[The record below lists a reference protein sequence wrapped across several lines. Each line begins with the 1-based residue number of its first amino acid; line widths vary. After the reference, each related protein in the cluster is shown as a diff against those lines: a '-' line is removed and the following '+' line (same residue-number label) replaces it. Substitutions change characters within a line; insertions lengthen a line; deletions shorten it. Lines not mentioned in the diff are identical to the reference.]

1 MKRAWL
7 TRLLTGAML
16 LLAACGGPTAPP
28 APSSAPGA
36 SSATSASSAR
46 SAASGKV
53 FVVASGQDVS
63 NLDPHVGYDYAIRAI
78 QRNVYDALLKY
89 EGNPPQVVPWLAE
102 KWEVAP
108 DSRTYTFFLR
118 KDARFH
124 DGSPVTADAV
134 KFSFDRMLRNK
145 KGIAWMYTGV
155 MDQNSVSVVG
165 PATVKVTLTKP
176 YVPFLSVV
184 PWLWIA
190 NPTVV
195 KANEKNGDD
204 GQAWLKD
211 HEAGSGPFKIKR
223 WEPGTL
229 YELERDPGYWN
240 NAKGAG
246 NISGAIWKV
255 VRESASARQQLQ
267 KGEVNLAT
275 DLGPDDMDLL
285 KGQRGIRLLEEPEF
299 RTFSI
304 KMNTAN
310 GPTSDVN
317 VRRAISYAFDYKAMI
332 DAEGGH
338 ARLMRGPL
346 PPGLPFVDEKLKVPE
361 QDLTKAKEYLAKS
374 QYPNG
379 GFELE
384 YTFVQ
389 GLEVERKFGLL
400 LIDNLKPLNV
410 KVNLRQMVWPD
421 MVARA
426 SKPDTSPAFFPVYL
440 TANFADPDNF
450 LSSSYDSSQA
460 GTWSNPGFY
469 KNPRLDAL
477 IEQGKVT
484 ADKEQRAKIYQQ
496 AQEIIV
502 DDAPELF
509 GVLENRKLAFTDN
522 VDGYTFTPLA
532 SNSID
537 FFPLSLK

>member
-1 MKRAWL
+1 ML
-7 TRLLTGAML
+7 T
-16 LLAACGGPTAPP
+16 ACGGQAPP
-28 APSSAPGA
+28 AAPPAA
-36 SSATSASSAR
+36 SSSASSAPAATSAGATTAAS
-46 SAASGKV
+46 SAASSAPKAVAGKV
-53 FVVASGQDVS
+53 LVLASGQDVS
-63 NLDPHVGYDYAIRAI
+63 NLDPHTGYDYAIRAI

-102 KWEVAP
+102 KYEASP
-108 DSRTYTFFLR
+108 DAKTFTFYLR
-118 KDARFH
+118 KDAKFH
-124 DGSPVTADAV
+124 DGSPVTAEAV

-155 MDQNSVSVVG
+155 MDQNSVAVVD
-165 PATVKVTLTKP
+165 PTTVKITLTKP
-176 YVPFLSVV
+176 YAPFLSVV

-190 NPTVV
+190 NPKLV
-195 KANEKNGDD
+195 KDNEKSGDD

-229 YELERDPGYWN
+229 YELERDPAYWN
-240 NAKGAG
+240 KDKGAG
-246 NISGAIWKV
+246 TLSGAIWKV
-255 VRESASARQQLQ
+255 VRESASARQQIQ
-267 KGEVNLAT
+267 KGEVNIAT
-275 DLGPDDMDLL
+275 DLGPEDMDLL
-285 KGQRGIRLLEEPEF
+285 KGQPKVKLIEEPEF

-304 KMNTAN
+304 KMNMEN
-310 GPTSDVN
+310 GPTKDIN
-317 VRRAISYAFDYKAMI
+317 VRRAISYAFDYKAMLE
-332 DAEGGH
+332 AEGGH
-338 ARLMRGPL
+338 AKLMRGPL

-361 QDLTKAKEYLAKS
+361 QGMVKAKEFLAKS

-389 GLEVERKFGLL
+389 GLEVERKFGLIL
-400 LIDNLKPLNV
+400 LDNLKQLNIKLNV
-410 KVNLRQMVWPD
+410 KQLVWPD

-426 SKPDTSPAFFPVYL
+426 AKPDTSPSLFPVYL

-450 LSSSYDSSQA
+450 LSSSYSSAQA

-469 KNPRLDAL
+469 KSAKLDEL
-477 IEQGKVT
+477 IEKGKTTV
-484 ADKEQRAKIYQQ
+484 DKDQRAKIYQQ
-496 AQEIIV
+496 AQELIV
-502 DDAPELF
+502 EDAPELF
-509 GVLENRKLAFTDN
+509 GVLENRKLALSDN
-522 VDGYTFTPLA
+522 VEGYKFTPLA